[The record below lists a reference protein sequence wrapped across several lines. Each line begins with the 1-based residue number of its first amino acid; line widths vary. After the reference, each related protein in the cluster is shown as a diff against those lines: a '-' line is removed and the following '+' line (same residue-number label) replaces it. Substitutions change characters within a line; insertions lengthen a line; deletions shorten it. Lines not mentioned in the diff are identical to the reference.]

1 MQINEKIKELRKRAG
16 LTQQELA
23 KKSNLGISSIQR
35 YESGE
40 RSPNVEALEKIAM
53 GLNID
58 VRDLLFHKDLVER
71 SIKTLNKYGNFPT
84 LINALKDEEINDETG
99 YSISDD
105 RFKDLIDAYFSL
117 TIPGQEKAVE
127 YIIDLTKMAEYRKD
141 CEAYE
146 VVSKTIREMLDGIA
160 KTPEYQKKD
169 DNED

>member
-1 MQINEKIKELRKRAG
+1 M
-16 LTQQELA
+16 
-23 KKSNLGISSIQR
+23 
-35 YESGE
+35 
-40 RSPNVEALEKIAM
+40 
-53 GLNID
+53 
-58 VRDLLFHKDLVER
+58 
-71 SIKTLNKYGNFPT
+71 
-84 LINALKDEEINDETG
+84 INALKDEEINDETG

>member
-58 VRDLLFHKDLVER
+58 VRDLLFH
-71 SIKTLNKYGNFPT
+71 
-84 LINALKDEEINDETG
+84 
-99 YSISDD
+99 
-105 RFKDLIDAYFSL
+105 
-117 TIPGQEKAVE
+117 
-127 YIIDLTKMAEYRKD
+127 
-141 CEAYE
+141 
-146 VVSKTIREMLDGIA
+146 
-160 KTPEYQKKD
+160 
-169 DNED
+169 